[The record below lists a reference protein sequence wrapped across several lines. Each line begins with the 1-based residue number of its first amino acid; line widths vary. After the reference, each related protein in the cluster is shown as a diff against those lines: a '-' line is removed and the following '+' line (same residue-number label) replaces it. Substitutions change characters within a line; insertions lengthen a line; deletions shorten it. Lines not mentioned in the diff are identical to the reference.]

1 MIPEQPAES
10 PLLDACRLIGQALQ
24 MEIRAPRQLSGEPQD
39 SLEAIAQASRL
50 RVRRVALRANW
61 WQQDNGPL
69 LVYTAT
75 DKRPVALLPD
85 GARRYH
91 YHDSVESAPQPL
103 TADLAA
109 RLDPFAYTFY
119 RSFPERAIHLREVLR
134 FGLYGSRRDVIF
146 LILTGFA

>member
-1 MIPEQPAES
+1 MPAKHHEVES

-24 MEIRAPRQLSGEPQD
+24 MEIRAPRATRLPHDAQD

-50 RVRRVALRANW
+50 RLRRVALRAAW

-69 LVYTAT
+69 LAYTAT

-91 YHDSVESAPQPL
+91 YHDPVA
-103 TADLAA
+103 
-109 RLDPFAYTFY
+109 
-119 RSFPERAIHLREVLR
+119 
-134 FGLYGSRRDVIF
+134 
-146 LILTGFA
+146 